1 MHVRIILVTII
12 FILFLVSPVVAEV
25 YSFGEHD
32 TVVGSIKKHITKNKE
47 SLIEIARKYDLGF
60 NEIADVNPD
69 VDPFLPGNGV
79 TVIVPTRWTL
89 PNVPLYRG
97 IVINL
102 SEMRL
107 YYFFKK
113 NKSILVKTFPIGIGA
128 EGNNTPEGDF
138 TVIQKIVKPS
148 WYVPESILKERPD
161 SPKVVPPGPDNPLGS
176 HALRLSLPTILI
188 HGTNRPFGIGRR
200 VSHGCIRLYPEDI
213 PKLFRLV
220 STGAPVKIIRQP
232 IKIGVK
238 NKNVYME
245 VHRDDSVDFDY
256 FDEAVKLLQKKN
268 LLKNISTEK
277 FYWALKEKKGI
288 PVNISD

>member
-1 MHVRIILVTII
+1 MYMRITFVTIV
-12 FILFLVSPVVAEV
+12 LALLLVSSVSAEV
-25 YSFGEHD
+25 YSFGTDD
-32 TVVGSIKKHITKNKE
+32 TVIGTIKKHITKNKE

-60 NEIADVNPD
+60 NEISDANPE
-69 VDPFLPGNGV
+69 VDAFVPGDGV
-79 TVIVPTRWTL
+79 KVIVPTRWTL
-89 PNVPLYRG
+89 PDVSLYRG

-113 NKSILVKTFPIGIGA
+113 HKSILVKTFPISIGT
-128 EGNNTPEGDF
+128 EGNNTPVGNFSIIE
-138 TVIQKIVKPS
+138 KIVKPS
-148 WYVPESILKERPD
+148 WHVPESILKEDPAL
-161 SPKVVPPGPDNPLGS
+161 PKVVPPGPDNPLGS
-176 HALRLSLPTILI
+176 HAMRLSLPTILI

-213 PKLFRLV
+213 PKLFKLV
-220 STGAPVKIIRQP
+220 PTGAPVIIVRQP
-232 IKIGVK
+232 IKVGK
-238 NKNVYME
+238 KDKNVYME
-245 VHRDDSVDFDY
+245 VHQDDTLDFDY
-256 FDEAVKLLQKKN
+256 FDEAVKLLQKRN

>member
-1 MHVRIILVTII
+1 MVLTLLI
-12 FILFLVSPVVAEV
+12 VSSVGAQV
-25 YSFGEHD
+25 YSIEQHD
-32 TVVGSIKKHITKNKE
+32 TVIGSIKKHTTNNEE
-47 SLIEIARKYDLGF
+47 SLIEVARKYDLGF

-69 VDPFLPGNGV
+69 VDAFVPGDGV
-79 TVIVPTRWTL
+79 KVIVPTRWIL
-89 PNVPLYRG
+89 PNVPFHRG

-113 NKSILVKTFPIGIGA
+113 HKSFLVKTFPIGIGS
-128 EGNNTPEGDF
+128 EGNNTPQGDF
-138 TVIQKIVKPS
+138 TVIEKIVKPS
-148 WYVPESILKERPD
+148 WHVPESILKEDPTL
-161 SPKVVPPGPDNPLGS
+161 PKVVPPGPKNPLGS

-188 HGTNRPFGIGRR
+188 HGTYRPFGIGRR

-213 PKLFRLV
+213 PKLFKLV
-220 STGAPVKIIRQP
+220 PTGAQVKIIRQP

-238 NKNVYME
+238 HEDVYME
-245 VHRDDSVDFDY
+245 VHRDDEVDFDY
-256 FDEAVKLLQKKN
+256 FDEAVRLLQKKN